1 MMENKDIEK
10 TSKKPMFFIDFYYF
24 GGSGGEDL
32 RTKIAVGEASWSLER
47 LGQ

>member
-1 MMENKDIEK
+1 MENRNIEK
-10 TSKKPMFFIDFYYF
+10 TSKTLVFFIDFFYS

-47 LGQ
+47 LG